1 MWRSKYLVLFLLL
14 IILAG
19 VIFQKQL
26 STHLK
31 IILFITEEFP
41 QIPVKP
47 LGLITQSPQH
57 EWVEFDPPA
66 GGGKVVA
73 DLYIPHAAY
82 VKDRS
87 AVILAMGVKTDEKN
101 KTLIRHF
108 ADTMARLGYVVLWP
122 RLEVLDKGQSLPEE
136 PATFVEGFKYLQN
149 LCYFDLSS
157 LRMQGSNKQD
167 SSSKLDSRLR
177 GNDNCEVDTI
187 RISFVG
193 FSAGS
198 SIAFVAS
205 SNPEIS
211 DKVHALVFFG
221 GYFNI
226 FDYLAALDG
235 ETPWIPHPDAVSHAK
250 TLLVAKGVS
259 SSSAQLNQYS
269 PQEFVS
275 NFKARLFILHD
286 KSDTFVP
293 YLESEKLSQ
302 ALPKESIGAYAI
314 TDLFEHVQPN
324 RALTRENIQELF
336 KLYNFL
342 YKTLIF
348 I

>member
-1 MWRSKYLVLFLLL
+1 MAKSLTNRKKLL
-14 IILAG
+14 IIFLVILALV

-101 KTLIRHF
+101 KALIRHF

-122 RLEVLDKGQSLPEE
+122 RLEVLDQGQSLPEE
-136 PATFVEGFKYLQN
+136 PVTFVEGFKYVSGLLQT
-149 LCYFDLSS
+149 
-157 LRMQGSNKQD
+157 D
-167 SSSKLDSRLR
+167 S
-177 GNDNCEVDTI
+177 E
-187 RISFVG
+187 RITFVG

-205 SNPEIS
+205 SSPEIS

-226 FDYLAALDG
+226 FDYLSSLDG
-235 ETPWIPHPDAVSHAK
+235 KTPWIPHPDAVSHAK
-250 TLLVAKGVS
+250 TLLEAKGVS

-293 YLESEKLSQ
+293 YLESEKLSR
-302 ALPKESIGAYAI
+302 ALPKERIGAYVI

-324 RALTRENIQELF
+324 RALTRENIRELF
-336 KLYNFL
+336 KLYGFL
-342 YKTLIF
+342 YKALSYI
-348 I
+348 